1 VPEPVE
7 ASPFTG
13 FQDEVDRRTLDIS
26 VRSLPIF
33 AVLFAVQGIVA
44 LATPGPHQLLAGVA
58 VDFLSSALCVWLWSL
73 SRQNSFSLAWAN
85 WLTAGLTALIVVGTT
100 PALFA
105 GTQHESAFT
114 LALALVWMAYTYSD
128 PWHFRISSGT
138 TVLVVSVVAAV
149 GWGAVAGALVA
160 CAFVL
165 VALYAS
171 FLHRRFTA
179 SVRNKILEREIAVE
193 EQAQSEEN
201 HEARVE
207 SAARRTLRTENDTFW
222 YWDIDAN
229 KLHLSDA
236 WAEML
241 GCEVSDEGIDP
252 EEWFSRIHPYYLA
265 GFKEEL
271 SAHLYGE
278 TEQFE
283 SEYRIKHQGGTYLW
297 ALVRARAY
305 RNAAGRATI
314 LSGSHTDITCVVDVE
329 KRLLEDAF
337 LDRLTGLPNRQAF
350 FVRLNRAFE
359 QLRNGEARLFAVVFL
374 DLDRFKVINDSLGHL
389 AGDQLLAAAA
399 ARLKNARRRLSADIV
414 ARFGGDEFVAL
425 LEDLSS
431 PEEALRVAE
440 TFRAELSRSFR
451 VGEHDVLSGTSIG
464 VAFSDHRIEHSEDLL
479 RNADTAMYRAKSER
493 KGGVCVFNSEM
504 HAEAAKVM
512 TLQNELGKAVQ
523 NGELIVHYQPLVRL
537 SSATIVGA
545 EALVRWR
552 RSNGEIV
559 SPAEFIPLAEET
571 GLINDIG
578 DWVLQEACRQNASWQ
593 SRGLHPIRIAV
604 NISACQM
611 QQPGFPES
619 VELALEVTGL
629 NARWLELELT
639 ETALMKDLDGAS
651 RTMEK
656 LKRVGVEFS
665 IDDFGTGY
673 SSLGYLHRFAFD
685 CLKMDKSFV
694 AGLTV
699 DEKSASVAKGL
710 ISLAHNL
717 NLRVT
722 AEGVESRD
730 QLEFLRTLGC
740 DQIQGYL
747 ISRPIAANEL
757 AEQLKHQ
764 RLALPTEPPT
774 LAANHIALPEW
785 GVHELREPVGR

>member
-1 VPEPVE
+1 M
-7 ASPFTG
+7 
-13 FQDEVDRRTLDIS
+13 
-26 VRSLPIF
+26 
-33 AVLFAVQGIVA
+33 
-44 LATPGPHQLLAGVA
+44 
-58 VDFLSSALCVWLWSL
+58 
-73 SRQNSFSLAWAN
+73 
-85 WLTAGLTALIVVGTT
+85 

-105 GTQHESAFT
+105 GTQHESALT
-114 LALALVWMAYTYSD
+114 LALALIWMAYAYSD
-128 PWHFRISSGT
+128 SRFFHVSSGT
-138 TVLVVSVVAAV
+138 TALIASVAAAA
-149 GWGAVAGALVA
+149 GWGAAAGALIT

-165 VALYAS
+165 VALYAG
-171 FLHRRFTA
+171 FVHRRFTT
-179 SVRNKILEREIAVE
+179 SVRNEILEREIGLE
-193 EQAQSEEN
+193 ERAQAHENEEI
-201 HEARVE
+201 RVE
-207 SAARRTLRTENDTFW
+207 NVARRTLRTENDTFW

-241 GCEVSDEGIDP
+241 GCEVSDDGIDP

-283 SEYRIKHQGGTYLW
+283 SEYRIKHHGGTYLW

-329 KRLLEDAF
+329 KRVLEDAF

-359 QLRNGEARLFAVVFL
+359 QLRNGEARLFAVIFL

-399 ARLKNARRRLSADIV
+399 ARLKSARRKLGADIV

-425 LEDLSS
+425 LEDLRS
-431 PEEALRVAE
+431 PEEALKVAE

-504 HAEAAKVM
+504 HAEAAKLM
-512 TLQNELGKAVQ
+512 TLQNELGKAVE
-523 NGELIVHYQPLVRL
+523 NGELVVHYQPLVKL
-537 SSATIVGA
+537 SNATIVGA

-611 QQPGFPES
+611 QQSGFPES
-619 VELALEVTGL
+619 VERALEATGL
-629 NARWLELELT
+629 DARWLELELT
-639 ETALMKDLDGAS
+639 ETALMKDLEGAR

-656 LKRVGVEFS
+656 LKQVGVEFS

-694 AGLTV
+694 AGLTI

-722 AEGVESRD
+722 AEGVESHD
-730 QLEFLRTLGC
+730 QLEFLRAHGC
-740 DQIQGYL
+740 DQVQGYL
-747 ISRPIAANEL
+747 FSRPIAANEL

-764 RLALPTEPPT
+764 RLALPTEPPS
-774 LAANHIALPEW
+774 LAANHIALPELSMD
-785 GVHELREPVGR
+785 ELRVPVAS